1 MKHNKLASVKTWIVI
16 WALTLISYI
25 VIAGKTDFLQLAVL
39 LATIPLAYIPSNV
52 VQKKIE
58 LDKNV
63 CNNNTD

>member
-16 WALTLISYI
+16 WALALISYI
-25 VIAGKTDFLQLAVL
+25 VIDGKTDFLQLAVL

-63 CNNNTD
+63 CV

>member
-16 WALTLISYI
+16 WALALISYI

-63 CNNNTD
+63 CV

>member
-16 WALTLISYI
+16 WALALISYI

-58 LDKNV
+58 MDKNV
-63 CNNNTD
+63 CV